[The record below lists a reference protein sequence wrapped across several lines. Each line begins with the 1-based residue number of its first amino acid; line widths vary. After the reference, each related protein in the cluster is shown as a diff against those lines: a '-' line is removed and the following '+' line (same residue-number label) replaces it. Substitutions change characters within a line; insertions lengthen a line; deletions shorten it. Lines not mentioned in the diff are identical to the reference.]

1 MNYSKR
7 NWIFNHVNLTKRIRL
22 GNIISTEALL
32 SLQKLQQSQWII
44 ADIVLINF
52 VPVLDLKINNIFIF
66 NESHRELNSLSKVV
80 GCELRL

>member
-7 NWIFNHVNLTKRIRL
+7 NWIFNNVNLTKRIRL

-52 VPVLDLKINNIFIF
+52 VPVLDLKINNIFK
-66 NESHRELNSLSKVV
+66 SYLNI
-80 GCELRL
+80 